1 MIAVTA
7 KMLQISAQGEG
18 KMPKKI
24 PMRTCIGC
32 GTSKPK
38 KELIRIV
45 LTREGELLVD
55 KTGRANGRG
64 AYLCD
69 DPACLQ
75 KAVKRKALS
84 RAFRTQVPEGTAEQ
98 LTEQLGGADAG

>member
-1 MIAVTA
+1 
-7 KMLQISAQGEG
+7 
-18 KMPKKI
+18 MPKKI

-45 LTREGELLVD
+45 LTDDGEILAD
-55 KTGRANGRG
+55 RTGRANGRG

-75 KAVKRKALS
+75 KAIKRRAFS
-84 RAFRTQVPEGTAEQ
+84 RAFRQQVPAEAVQQ
-98 LTEQLGGADAG
+98 LEAQMGGADAG